1 MGEKNLI
8 INYKSLIYYKLFL
21 LLTSQVCDPKDA
33 YYQVGGGQGWGGKPG
48 AKEKPGSFKKMK
60 WKNYKTS

>member
-33 YYQVGGGQGWGGKPG
+33 YYQVGGGQG
-48 AKEKPGSFKKMK
+48 
-60 WKNYKTS
+60 